1 MRPTRAFESLTG
13 LFFALALAVTTAM
26 LSPSPIRAQEP
37 EFFDIPYAPE
47 QWMYGRRFDEAQL
60 RYCVDRRDPAWEVA
74 AEIADALAAGLLLEP
89 QRYVV
94 ETEIAAQDI
103 TAVYEVMLAHCDMHM
118 GFKLIPEGYPEWLTI
133 TRPYYETE
141 YVFVAA
147 DADIEALADLPPGRP
162 IGADAGTLAH
172 LRLMSYV
179 RALPAEDRWPVFP
192 MGTTELALQSLLNGT
207 VDLALVWAP
216 TLWAHQRANP
226 AYADFEVI
234 DPAPL
239 QPTRLGVGAIL
250 LSDQTFLR
258 NALDE
263 AIAALAAD
271 GTIQSILD
279 EYAFPARAAP

>member
-1 MRPTRAFESLTG
+1 MT
-13 LFFALALAVTTAM
+13 V
-26 LSPSPIRAQEP
+26 LSPSPMAAQEP

-47 QWMYGRRFDEAQL
+47 QWTYGRRFDESQL

-74 AEIADALAAGLLLEP
+74 AEIGDTLAAGLLLEP

-94 ETEIAAQDI
+94 ESDIVAQDI
-103 TAVYEVMLAHCDMHM
+103 TAVYEVMLEHCDVHM
-118 GFKLIPEGYPEWLTI
+118 DFKLIPEGYPEWLTI

-147 DADIEALADLPPGRP
+147 GVDALTDLPPGRP
-162 IGADAGTLAH
+162 IGAEAGTLAH

-192 MGTTELALQSLLNGT
+192 MGTTELALQSLLDGT
-207 VDLALVWAP
+207 VDAALVWAP
-216 TLWAHQRANP
+216 ALWANQRANP
-226 AYADFEVI
+226 AYADFDVM

-263 AIAALAAD
+263 AIAALTAD
-271 GTIQSILD
+271 GTIQAILD
-279 EYAFPARAAP
+279 EYAFPATAAP